1 MEEGLGGGR
10 SWNHNN
16 VYSWLNTSCFYDFAV
31 VLVYILNLLGHF
43 YQDIGLLIRLNHLF
57 LHQNNLKVTLVSGEI
72 WLAVDCI
79 HVVLA

>member
-1 MEEGLGGGR
+1 MEEGLGGGEGGR

-57 LHQNNLKVTLVSGEI
+57 LASKQLKSD
-72 WLAVDCI
+72 ASFR
-79 HVVLA
+79 